1 MNATNNDSV
10 EADVY
15 VAEMNRIVARNS
27 FISAKALKC
36 RLKEALHGAAI
47 EIPRFKDALDSGERT
62 FQKVDTVRA
71 SNYAIS
77 SAVYYD
83 TSWAAKSGCPEVC
96 IYPEDK
102 IAWELYHGGIL
113 PIYGNSENGEATYW
127 GMVEQKLKAGA
138 ADGKVWDGIVD
149 TNATHYQET
158 FINSVKG
165 LEEMARND
173 SRYGF
178 TPRNLPACEAD
189 FGHLMFDG
197 VDRIFV
203 GELLECPPGTGYK
216 YIRPAV
222 MRGSAPDSDGRYSVE
237 FIVFND
243 ELLPVEIENED
254 CFSGFLYDP
263 SIGSVGHPEQLSR
276 QAIECRIAGRRD
288 GMSWLL
294 RAIFGIRN

>member
-1 MNATNNDSV
+1 MKTKENKR
-10 EADVY
+10 Y
-15 VAEMNRIVARNS
+15 VDKLNGIVADNL
-27 FISAKALKC
+27 FISENALRRK
-36 RLKEALHGAAI
+36 LKTLLPNEHIDNQVFRATLCSNH
-47 EIPRFKDALDSGERT
+47 RT
-62 FQKVDTVRA
+62 FSKVDAGRA
-71 SNYAIS
+71 SNYAMS
-77 SAVYYD
+77 DRVYYD
-83 TSWAAKSGCPEVC
+83 NQWIKNPGHPGVC

-113 PIYGNSENGEATYW
+113 PIYEKEEHGHATYW
-127 GMVEQKLKAGA
+127 GIVEAQLKNGVAN
-138 ADGKVWDGIVD
+138 GKVWDGVID
-149 TNATHYQET
+149 TYATRYKET
-158 FINSVKG
+158 FESAVAGIAK
-165 LEEMARND
+165 L
-173 SRYGF
+173 SRFDEKYGY
-178 TPRNLPACEAD
+178 TSMDLQTCEAK